1 MNFFECFNNRIFIFG
16 FQLTI
21 SSSFMVKKLSII
33 LLILIGFAPNSL
45 AQNYN
50 FQYLTIQKGL
60 PQSQVYTICFDS
72 NDYSWIGTQGG
83 GVAVYNGYEY
93 QYLTKQDSLISNRVY
108 DIVQI
113 NNEIWIACK
122 GGLSV
127 FDLNGIHIKNYRLP
141 SLSDIA
147 KQLLFFNDE
156 IWIGTSRGIYQ
167 INELNELV
175 KYVKN
180 PKLID
185 VNVQSFYTDRS
196 LVKVNTSTGI
206 FDLKNVF
213 NGLNTNKGL
222 KSNYVTS
229 SFLLKGNRLIG
240 MYGKG
245 LQLYNRDK
253 GISIPRALKLLD
265 NEIILDLL
273 VNQNEVWIATMNN
286 GVYVWNT
293 DSDDLKNFNVN
304 NGLSNNHV
312 RTLVK
317 DKWGNIWIGTSGGG
331 ISIYNNSP
339 FLEYNKSNGLN
350 SNYIYAVAKDV
361 NHNLWVSTEGTGVVR
376 LNDTS
381 NVLFDEEYGYKSVK
395 TRVIFEDKDHNV
407 WFGSEGEGLGV
418 WLPNDGQDTV
428 YSFDNK
434 REIHSNWIKSF
445 AQSPRTEQIFFSTF
459 EGIYYITNYDNFPLE
474 IKFNKIENKKIP
486 SRISQ
491 ICFDEKGTLYFA
503 STKGVG
509 EVIPNRNVSKNWA
522 TTILSSS
529 DVNFRNVVIHDS
541 IIYAGSNDRGVLKLN
556 LNDAGSETWV
566 TADNWL
572 NSNNVYQL
580 TYLNN
585 ELWVGTEKGL
595 TNLKLDSIN
604 EIASNKH
611 YQYEDGFEGV
621 ETNINSSFIDSG
633 NKLWFGTTDG
643 LFSFNGA
650 VSNEEQK
657 LPPNFRLTDVQLF
670 YESILNTEYA
680 RFFNHSNKDSILV
693 LPHDKNNIGFNLEA
707 IHYSYSKQIR
717 FRWKLKGAD
726 KNWTP
731 PTKNT
736 TATYGNL
743 APGKYVFLAQV
754 SFDDSWDSEPI
765 EFKFEVKSPFWD
777 TLWFKL
783 SYILVSIFITG
794 LIILIIY
801 KRFKRKNKELRDKL
815 DVERSILDLEQKA
828 LRLQMNPHFIFNA
841 LNSIHNLIILNDSAK
856 ARYAL
861 SKFSKL
867 MRMVLENSREKL
879 ISIDDEA
886 ETLENY
892 VQLEKLTTQNEFD
905 FIIEIDEDIDTNEPI
920 LPPLMIQPFIENAII
935 HGFKNIMHTGELKVS
950 FKLLG
955 EHILQCTIDDNGI
968 GRANASKINAQKE
981 NYHKSTALQVTQER
995 LSNINSKPNFS
1006 PFQIIDKTDKEGYGE
1021 GTTIIIQL
1029 EI

>member
-1 MNFFECFNNRIFIFG
+1 MI
-16 FQLTI
+16 
-21 SSSFMVKKLSII
+21 KKL
-33 LLILIGFAPNSL
+33 LFILIIITGFSIKSK

-60 PQSQVYTICFDS
+60 PQSQVYGICFDS
-72 NDYSWIGTQGG
+72 NDYVWIGTQGG
-83 GVAVYNGYEY
+83 GVAIYNGDDYK
-93 QYLTKQDSLISNRVY
+93 YLTKEDSLISNRIY

-113 NNEIWIACK
+113 ENKIWIACK
-122 GGLSV
+122 GGVSV
-127 FDLNGIHIKNYRLP
+127 FDLKGRYIKNYRLVG
-141 SLSDIA
+141 LGDIA
-147 KQLLFFNDE
+147 KRIVRFSGE
-156 IWIGTSRGIYQ
+156 TWIGTNSGLFF
-167 INELNELV
+167 INDLDELSN
-175 KYVKN
+175 YSTN
-180 PKLID
+180 PKLLN
-185 VNVQSFYTDRS
+185 VNIQSFLFD
-196 LVKVNTSTGI
+196 KNAKDPIWVNTTIGI
-206 FDLKNVF
+206 YNLKNTF

-222 KSNYVTS
+222 FTNYVTTS
-229 SFLLKGNRLIG
+229 TTFKDGWLIG
-240 MYGKG
+240 LYGKG
-245 LQLYNRDK
+245 VQLYDRNK
-253 GISIPRALKLLD
+253 GISTPKELKILN
-265 NEIILDLL
+265 NEIVLDIL

-286 GVYVWNT
+286 GVFVWNT
-293 DSDDLKNFNVN
+293 ESNEIKNFNVN

-312 RTLVK
+312 RTIVK

-350 SNYIYAVAKDV
+350 SNYIYAVLKDI
-361 NHNLWVSTEGTGVVR
+361 NNNLWVSTEGTGVVR

-381 NVLFDEEYGYKSVK
+381 TVLFDEEYGYKSVK
-395 TRVIFEDKDHNV
+395 TRVIFEDNDHNI

-418 WLPNDGQDTV
+418 WLPKDGKDTV
-428 YSFDNK
+428 YSFDNP
-434 REIHSNWIKSF
+434 RDLHSNWIKSF
-445 AQSPRTEQIFFSTF
+445 AQNPRTGQMFFSTF
-459 EGIYYITNYDNFPLE
+459 EGIYYITNYNNFPLE

-491 ICFDEKGTLYFA
+491 ICFDKNGILYFA
-503 STKGVG
+503 SNQGVG
-509 EVIPNRNVSKNWA
+509 EVVLNIKNSKKWA

-541 IIYAGSNDRGVLKLN
+541 IFYAGSSDRGILRLN
-556 LNDAGSETWV
+556 LNDAGNQTWI
-566 TADNWL
+566 TTDNWL
-572 NSNNVYQL
+572 NSNNIYQL
-580 TYLNN
+580 TFHRN

-595 TNLKLDSIN
+595 TKLRIT
-604 EIASNKH
+604 EFHQIKANKF
-611 YQYEDGFEGV
+611 YQYEDGFEGL
-621 ETNINSSFIDSG
+621 ETNTNAAYNDHQ
-633 NKLWFGTTDG
+633 NKLWFGTTNG

-650 VSNEEQK
+650 VSNQEQK
-657 LPPNFRLTDVQLF
+657 RPPNFRLTDVQLF

-680 RFFNHSNKDSILV
+680 RFLNHPDKDSILV
-693 LPHDKNNIGFNLEA
+693 LPYDKNHIGFNLEA

-717 FRWKLKGAD
+717 YRWKLEGAD
-726 KNWTP
+726 KDWIP

-754 SFDDSWDSEPI
+754 SIDDSWDSEPI
-765 EFKFEVKSPFWD
+765 EFKFEVETPFWD
-777 TLWFKL
+777 ALWFKL

-794 LIILIIY
+794 MIILIIY
-801 KRFKRKNKELRDKL
+801 KRFKRKNKKLRDKL

-841 LNSIHNLIILNDSAK
+841 LNSIHNLIILNDSAN

-867 MRMVLENSREKL
+867 MRMVLENSREKV
-879 ISIDDEA
+879 ISIDDEV

-892 VQLEKLTTQNEFD
+892 VQLEKLTTQNEFE
-905 FIIEIDEDIDTNEPI
+905 FSIEIDEEIDPNEPI

-935 HGFKNIMHTGELKVS
+935 HGFKNIMHIGVIKVS
-950 FKLLG
+950 FRLLG
-955 EHILQCTIDDNGI
+955 GNILHCTIDDNGI

-995 LSNINSKPNFS
+995 LSNINSKPSFS
-1006 PFQIIDKTDKEGYGE
+1006 PFQIIDKIDKEGYCL